1 MIVAADAA
9 GTLPTPWNTDF
20 VFMAW
25 VTEVFTKTEIQQRQ
39 QAVAPDIE
47 KVPLQGF
54 LQCSRRVCRSD
65 SIEVKKNG
73 GG

>member
-1 MIVAADAA
+1 VIVAADAA

-39 QAVAPDIE
+39 QTVAPDIE
-47 KVPLQGF
+47 KVPLQGPA
-54 LQCSRRVCRSD
+54 RRSSVPAASVVATALR
-65 SIEVKKNG
+65 
-73 GG
+73 